1 MNLAQEEHAAL
12 EEATR
17 QLRDA
22 ADAKKCWGCGCL
34 HDTLTAVERA
44 FPAERRLPMLGEVVS
59 DARKRLVER
68 RYDCLGC
75 DVCYPALATNAVNAA
90 FGEDTVASDP
100 CPTEAPEE
108 RQGWPPLAGSYTV
121 LRYQAP
127 VAVCTL
133 TDEDLSEALA
143 GRSPEELAIVGTL
156 QTENLGI
163 ERLILNLL
171 GNPNVRFLIVCG
183 ADSRKAI
190 GHLPGQSLVAL
201 GCFGVDERGRI
212 VNAKGKRPRLR
223 NVSSEAI
230 EHFRAT
236 IEVVDMIDQGGV
248 EEVLQAAKR
257 CAASDPGPAPVFA
270 EARVIVPEQGYIP
283 DRMTPDPCGYLVV
296 YVDRVRNR
304 ILLEHYSK
312 DGLLDHSIEGQ
323 YAAEVYTPAIERGL
337 LTRLDHAAYLGREL
351 ARAEDALHNNTPY
364 VQDAAA
370 ERAAAKLATTCNTS
384 CSPNCG

>member
-1 MNLAQEEHAAL
+1 MSLAQEEHAAL
-12 EEATR
+12 EEATQ

-22 ADAKKCWGCGCL
+22 ADAKKCWSCGCL

-59 DARKRLVER
+59 DARERLLER

-90 FGEDTVASDP
+90 FGEDTVASEP

-108 RQGWPPLAGSYTV
+108 RQGWPPLAGSYTA

-133 TDEDLSEALA
+133 TDEDLSEALV
-143 GRSPEELAIVGTL
+143 GRAPEDLAIVGTL

-201 GCFGVDERGRI
+201 QRFGVDERGRI

-236 IEVVDMIDQGGV
+236 IEVVDLIGQGEI
-248 EEVLQAAKR
+248 EEVLEAAKR
-257 CAASDPGPAPVFA
+257 CAARTPGPAPVFD
-270 EARVIVPEQGYIP
+270 EARVIDPEQGYIP
-283 DRMTPDPCGYLVV
+283 DRMTPDPAGYLVV
-296 YVDRVRNR
+296 YVDRVRDR
-304 ILLEHYSK
+304 ISLEHYTK
-312 DGLLDHSIEGQ
+312 DGLLDHAFEGRH
-323 YAAEVYTPAIERGL
+323 AAEVYTPVIERGL

-351 ARAEDALHNNTPY
+351 ARAEDALQSGAPY

-370 ERAAAKLATTCNTS
+370 ERAASTSTNTCGTS
-384 CSPNCG
+384 CGPSCG

>member
-1 MNLAQEEHAAL
+1 MSLAQGERAAL
-12 EEATR
+12 EEATQ

-22 ADAKKCWGCGCL
+22 ADARKCWSCGCL
-34 HDTLTAVERA
+34 HDTLAAVERA
-44 FPAERRLPMLGEVVS
+44 FPVGRRLPMLGEVVS
-59 DARKRLVER
+59 DARERLVEQ

-75 DVCYPALATNAVNAA
+75 EVCYPALATNALNAA
-90 FGEDTVASDP
+90 FGEDTVASEH
-100 CPTEAPEE
+100 CPTETPEE
-108 RQGWPPLAGSYTV
+108 RDGWPPLAGSYTA

-133 TDEDLSEALA
+133 TDEDLAEALV
-143 GRSPEELAIVGTL
+143 RKTPEDLAIVGTL

-171 GNPNVRFLIVCG
+171 GNPNVRFLILCG

-190 GHLPGQSLVAL
+190 GHLPGQSLVAMHS
-201 GCFGVDERGRI
+201 FGVDERGRI

-223 NVSSEAI
+223 NVSTKAI

-236 IEVVDMIDQGGV
+236 IEVVDLIGQGEV
-248 EEVLQAAKR
+248 EEVLEAAKR
-257 CAASDPGPAPVFA
+257 CAARTPGPAPVFD

-283 DRMTPDPCGYLVV
+283 NRMIPDPAGYLVV
-296 YVDRVRNR
+296 YVDCARDR
-304 ILLEHYSK
+304 ISLEHYTK
-312 DGLLDHSIEGQ
+312 DGLLDHAIEGQ
-323 YAAEVYTPAIERGL
+323 HAAEVYTPAIERGL

-351 ARAEDALHNNTPY
+351 ARAEHALRSGAPY

-370 ERAAAKLATTCNTS
+370 ERAASESRTTRGTS
-384 CSPNCG
+384 CGPSCG